1 MLSKNQIKYVRS
13 LHQKKFRQKYNIF
26 AVEGEKMAFEILRE
40 RPAQIEQIYA
50 LSNWAEE
57 QRNILKDHLN
67 KTIIVS
73 DKDLSRISSLK
84 TPNKVFITVR
94 QFDPPVLSDDLK
106 GQYAL
111 FLDQIQ
117 DPGNLGTIIRIAD
130 WFGIEYVF
138 CSEGCAD
145 FYNPKVIQATMG
157 ALFRKKMIR
166 ISLQTLKAQYPELAI
181 LGLLMEGQNI
191 YQMKQRGEGIIVVGN
206 EGSGISKE
214 NQQYLTQRLSI
225 PAGPNSHAESL
236 NAAVATGIACAILM
250 QPD

>member
-1 MLSKNQIKYVRS
+1 MLSKNQIKFIRS

-26 AVEGEKMAFEILRE
+26 VVEGEKMALEILRE

-50 LSNWAEE
+50 LSNWVEE
-57 QRNILKDHLN
+57 QKDILRAYIN
-67 KTIIVS
+67 KTIIIS

-94 QFDPPVLSDDLK
+94 QFDAPAFPADLST
-106 GQYAL
+106 QYAL

-157 ALFRKKMIR
+157 AIFRKKVIR
-166 ISLQTLKAQYPELAI
+166 TSLQSLKGHYPQLPF
-181 LGLLMEGQNI
+181 LGLVMDGDNI
-191 YQMKQRGEGIIVVGN
+191 YHSERRGAGIIVVGN
-206 EGSGISKE
+206 EGSGISRE
-214 NQQYLTQRLSI
+214 NQNHLTHRLSI
-225 PAGPNSHAESL
+225 PAGQDSRAESL

-250 QPD
+250 QP